1 MNRSGPQT
9 FVTALG
15 TEKNLELF
23 EVEGVG
29 EGEGLES
36 DNVIVLEEGVENGED
51 FGLKDEGVENSK
63 FELVVELAPGLWGC
77 CTM

>member
-1 MNRSGPQT
+1 LDLKI

-15 TEKNLELF
+15 TEKNLALL

-29 EGEGLES
+29 EGEGRES
-36 DNVIVLEEGVENGED
+36 DTVTVLEEGIAGED

-63 FELVVELAPGLWGC
+63 LELVVELAPGL
-77 CTM
+77 

>member
-1 MNRSGPQT
+1 ME
-9 FVTALG
+9 F
-15 TEKNLELF
+15 F

-63 FELVVELAPGLWGC
+63 FELDVELAPGL
-77 CTM
+77 

>member
-1 MNRSGPQT
+1 M
-9 FVTALG
+9 FTALG

-29 EGEGLES
+29 EDERLES

-51 FGLKDEGVENSK
+51 FGLKDEGVQNSK
-63 FELVVELAPGLWGC
+63 FELVVELAPGL
-77 CTM
+77 